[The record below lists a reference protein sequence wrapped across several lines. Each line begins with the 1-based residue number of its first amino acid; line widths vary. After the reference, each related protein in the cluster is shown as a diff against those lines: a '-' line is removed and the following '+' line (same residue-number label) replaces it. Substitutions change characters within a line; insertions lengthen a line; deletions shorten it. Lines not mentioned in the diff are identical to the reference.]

1 MNYPNIIAPSE
12 ILESEIVPI
21 DEDTQQKQNDRI
33 LKYLQERG
41 SITQDEADG
50 LKVKR
55 LSARIFD
62 LRNKGHEIV
71 TDTIRGKNEYGR
83 TSYARYRMVV

>member
-12 ILESEIVPI
+12 ILESEIIPI
-21 DEDTQQKQNDRI
+21 DDDTRQKQNDRI
-33 LKYLQERG
+33 LKHLMERG